1 MTQQARNLLMN
12 LDDRVDGFKF
22 LIRDGDAKF
31 TAAFDAVFTAVG
43 ARIIK
48 TPVRAGERLC
58 RTLGAHSTGRG
69 HRPDADRRAEAPSH
83 GPGPVR
89 RAVTTSIAR
98 TEPRTRDRQSLP
110 RSLRPSSPISLHRR
124 YGVAGSSAG

>member
-1 MTQQARNLLMN
+1 MN

-22 LIRDGDAKF
+22 LIHDRDAKF

-69 HRPDADRRAEAPSH
+69 TFTWSWTSTPCI
-83 GPGPVR
+83 
-89 RAVTTSIAR
+89 TTSIPL
-98 TEPRTRDRQSLP
+98 THPEPRPRQSLP
-110 RSLRPSSPISLHRR
+110 KFFRPSSPISLHRR
-124 YGVAGSSAG
+124 YGVAGSQISGDRTAIGL

>member
-1 MTQQARNLLMN
+1 MN
-12 LDDRVDGFKF
+12 LDDRVDGFEF
-22 LIRDGDAKF
+22 LIHDRDAKF

-69 HRPDADRRAEAPSH
+69 
-83 GPGPVR
+83 
-89 RAVTTSIAR
+89 
-98 TEPRTRDRQSLP
+98 
-110 RSLRPSSPISLHRR
+110 
-124 YGVAGSSAG
+124 